1 MRQKFFRQKFIPSK
15 ISGITV
21 CSLASCGTY
30 ELLLLLIFIGWLAL
44 RWPLNKHLNGLWLST
59 WQADK
64 QAIKQASNQA
74 IKQANF
80 QSCTA
85 NSIWWGS
92 LRLASIKTLG
102 SDAIHSVEA
111 TVPQNLFLDKV
122 LTNLEGIGTLP
133 EEYTIQTNNDIAPKS
148 HAQLGPH

>member
-1 MRQKFFRQKFIPSK
+1 MRQNFFRQKFIPSK

-44 RWPLNKHLNGLWLST
+44 RWPLDKHLNGLWLST

-74 IKQANF
+74 SKQSSKQISN
-80 QSCTA
+80 
-85 NSIWWGS
+85 
-92 LRLASIKTLG
+92 
-102 SDAIHSVEA
+102 
-111 TVPQNLFLDKV
+111 P
-122 LTNLEGIGTLP
+122 
-133 EEYTIQTNNDIAPKS
+133 
-148 HAQLGPH
+148 AQLTAYGGARLGLPQLKPYVVMQYTVWKPQYHKIYF